1 MDEFAAPMGMENH
14 AAPPEGEVIQGTA
27 MDIDDDKSNAKLIPE
42 EWKGQKLKIIFKRE
56 LVFGRLFR
64 LLWFARWIQLRR
76 RNK

>member
-42 EWKGQKLKIIFKRE
+42 E
-56 LVFGRLFR
+56 
-64 LLWFARWIQLRR
+64 
-76 RNK
+76 